1 MSAKSFLF
9 RSSPSGDPSDPLA
22 AALDNFTMMHRE
34 RRKARGG
41 GSIVRQV
48 SERIRDT
55 HARTHASVTRVKD
68 PIVY

>member
-1 MSAKSFLF
+1 MSAKSFPF
-9 RSSPSGDPSDPLA
+9 RFGRRSAANDPLA

-48 SERIRDT
+48 SERIHDA
-55 HARTHASVTRVKD
+55 HAPAHAPARVED